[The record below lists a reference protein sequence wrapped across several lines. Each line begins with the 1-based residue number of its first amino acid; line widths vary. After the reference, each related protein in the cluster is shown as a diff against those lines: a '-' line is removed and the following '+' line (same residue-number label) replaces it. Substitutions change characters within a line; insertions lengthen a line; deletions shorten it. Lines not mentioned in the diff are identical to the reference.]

1 MPTYLRMLGVVAEE
15 MLHLSL
21 AGNVLRAV
29 GGKPKLYDPDIIPI
43 YPMLMPGR
51 IPDLELRLRKMTKEN
66 LQTFIDV
73 YCSAVT
79 ILDSTLILRSLGGD
93 AYGQG
98 SETGTRQISYVG
110 SIL

>member
-1 MPTYLRMLGVVAEE
+1 MLGIVAEE

-21 AGNVLRAV
+21 AGNVLQAV

-51 IPDLELRLRKMTKEN
+51 IPDLELQLRKMTKEN
-66 LQTFIDV
+66 IQTFIDV
-73 YCSAVT
+73 CCSAVT
-79 ILDSTLILRSLGGD
+79 ILNSTLMLWSLGGD

-98 SETGTRQISYVG
+98 STTGTRQISYVG
-110 SIL
+110 PIL